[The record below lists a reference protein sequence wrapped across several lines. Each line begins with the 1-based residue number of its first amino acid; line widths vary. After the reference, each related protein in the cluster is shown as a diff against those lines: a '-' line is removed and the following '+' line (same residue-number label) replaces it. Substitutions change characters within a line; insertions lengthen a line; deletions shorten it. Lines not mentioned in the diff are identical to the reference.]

1 MRYYNEHRKRGCK
14 MTYPVIHTCPVCAH
28 ALHVQKLACSQ
39 CHTVIENNFSLSKF
53 AALSK
58 EEMEFIEVFV
68 VKRGNIKEVEKVL
81 GISYPTVRGKLNDII
96 AELDHDEAEEENNE
110 KLRKS
115 QVIAMLENDEISA
128 KEAVALLKNNRLEE

>member
-1 MRYYNEHRKRGCK
+1 

-81 GISYPTVRGKLNDII
+81 GISYPTVRSKLNQII
-96 AELDHDEAEEENNE
+96 EQLGYEEEQDTKRVME
-110 KLRKS
+110 EDKARKKS
-115 QVIAMLENDEISA
+115 IIDMLEEGEISA
-128 KEAVALLKNNRLEE
+128 QEAVERLKNKNEE

>member
-1 MRYYNEHRKRGCK
+1 

-53 AALSK
+53 ASLSK

-68 VKRGNIKEVEKVL
+68 VKRGNIKEVEKEL
-81 GISYPTVRGKLNDII
+81 GISYPTVRSKLNQII
-96 AELDHDEAEEENNE
+96 EQLGYEEEKDTKRVMEEE
-110 KLRKS
+110 KARKKN
-115 QVIAMLENDEISA
+115 IIDMLEDEEISA
-128 KEAVALLKNNRLEE
+128 QEAVERLKNKNEE

>member
-1 MRYYNEHRKRGCK
+1 
-14 MTYPVIHTCPVCAH
+14 MTYPVIHTCPVCDH
-28 ALHVQKLACSQ
+28 SLNVKKLGCSN
-39 CHTVIENNFSLSKF
+39 CRTVIENDFSLSKF
-53 AALSK
+53 ATLSA
-58 EEMEFIEVFV
+58 EQMHFVEVFV

-96 AELDHDEAEEENNE
+96 AELGHDEAEEENNE